1 MSISL
6 HILVLMAAQSLAPSD
21 LEEKVD
27 SVLPNT
33 EEERWL
39 RIPWQPNLMLARA
52 ESQRTGKPMLIW
64 IMDGNVRGC
73 T

>member
-1 MSISL
+1 MGIALSA
-6 HILVLMAAQSLAPSD
+6 LVLMAAQGLASSD
-21 LEEKVD
+21 LKEKID
-27 SVLPNT
+27 SVLPRK

-52 ESQRTGKPMLIW
+52 ESQRTGRPMLIW
-64 IMDGNVRGC
+64 IMDGNVLGC

>member
-1 MSISL
+1 MGIAATTL
-6 HILVLMAAQSLAPSD
+6 ILMVAQGLAPAD
-21 LEEKVD
+21 LQDKVD
-27 SVLPNT
+27 SVLPKE

-39 RIPWQPNLMLARA
+39 RIPWQPNLMRARA

-64 IMDGNVRGC
+64 IMDGNVLGC